1 VYGNGR
7 RKARI
12 YAGKVTENIVQHLAR
27 EALSDMMLKIQ
38 QRYQIVHTV
47 HDEVILVV
55 PDAQAQE
62 ALDYMQAIMRDGVAW
77 WPELVT
83 WSEGDIATT
92 YGDAK

>member
-1 VYGNGR
+1 
-7 RKARI
+7 
-12 YAGKVTENIVQHLAR
+12 
-27 EALSDMMLKIQ
+27 
-38 QRYQIVHTV
+38 V